1 MQISIK
7 LALAIGIIL
16 GCATLGFTTGHV
28 IGSMLGKEITT
39 IAEEQKEN
47 ILYNPLTK

>member
-16 GCATLGFTTGHV
+16 GCTTLGFATGHA
-28 IGSMLGKEITT
+28 IGSMLGKEITA
-39 IAEEQKEN
+39 IVEEQKEDV
-47 ILYNPLTK
+47 LHNPLTK

>member
-16 GCATLGFTTGHV
+16 GCATLGFATGHAV
-28 IGSMLGKEITT
+28 GTVLGREITSYVE
-39 IAEEQKEN
+39 IQNKD
-47 ILYNPLTK
+47 IRRHPLTP